1 LTLAHGRYPMPD
13 NVRLFVMGGL
23 CGGYTTFS
31 AFSLQTLDLLR
42 SGAML
47 RAAINVAAS
56 VALCVGA
63 VALGHVV
70 AAHFND

>member
-1 LTLAHGRYPMPD
+1 
-13 NVRLFVMGGL
+13 
-23 CGGYTTFS
+23 
-31 AFSLQTLDLLR
+31 
-42 SGAML
+42 ML

-70 AAHFND
+70 AAHFNN